1 MKILI
6 PVMMAS
12 KCERSNEICCLQI
25 QLRLKIAVPRKLT
38 HLVVDECDECDLT
51 WRAKD
56 SIKYKK

>member
-12 KCERSNEICCLQI
+12 KCERSNEIGCLET
-25 QLRLKIAVPRKLT
+25 QLRLKSAVPRKLT
-38 HLVVDECDECDLT
+38 NLVVDECDIT

-56 SIKYKK
+56 SIKYNK